1 MRKIDISQISTTWRS
16 GSTFLGD
23 VLLAHPATYYH
34 YEPLIHYGIKQVR
47 SGLLDGLLAEDAIR
61 VLKNVLNCNYNE
73 LGRHRTVC
81 WIICQL
87 SLTFRAD
94 EVLKLSLSFLF
105 AQHFSTKNLNKFK
118 ILNPL

>member
-47 SGLLDGLLAEDAIR
+47 AGGALDGLLAEDAVR
-61 VLKNVLNCNYNE
+61 VLKNVMNCDYSE
-73 LGRHRTVC
+73 LGRHRTVQSY
-81 WIICQL
+81 QL
-87 SLTFRAD
+87 
-94 EVLKLSLSFLF
+94 
-105 AQHFSTKNLNKFK
+105 Q
-118 ILNPL
+118 

>member
-1 MRKIDISQISTTWRS
+1 MAVLTSNSNCLRKIDISQISTTWRS

-61 VLKNVLNCNYNE
+61 VLKNMLNCNYNE

-94 EVLKLSLSFLF
+94 EVLKLSLSFYKIF
-105 AQHFSTKNLNKFK
+105 AEAG
-118 ILNPL
+118 